1 MLEFDVQLAAAVV
14 SYINSRVSLNQQ
26 TGQVTLPEI
35 LHWYKKDF
43 EIRAVDAL
51 ESPAGNDVSIL
62 LQMEPFLH
70 PTTADKLHQ
79 MLPTITEI
87 TFTPFCWNFGY
98 RFEPAMLE
106 RSSSSSGLQRS
117 YSAPDSLH
125 LSVELST
132 LRRSRRVEKRGLFPL
147 NAAAFE
153 YLEEKSELVSALASL
168 VCSLP
173 NKLQDSERDNLDTF
187 RMNELP
193 GSSTAPEFPFQV
205 ALTNVAKFPIL
216 QRYLVCKL
224 HAIADML
231 TFSPVES
238 DDDQDGSSF
247 GSYDFIKLDSN
258 LQLLQ
263 EGVRQPEI
271 SLFSVALASEGSLP
285 LQNAIIKTG
294 DFLLRK
300 GYFQDLLELISS
312 SDLRGDGMA
321 GPPIDFLLNSAILR
335 KGRTRS
341 QTRDKLK
348 TVCKELGI
356 PELKLSHA
364 VHKKPWILIRRIKQQ
379 EQLSQLVL
387 GHLSEWNSATCIDLI
402 ELCLSRSLKNIAMRE
417 DLETNKKTI
426 TISQKVL
433 KIILIPIV
441 SFFKLPI
448 PQLNKWK

>member
-1 MLEFDVQLAAAVV
+1 M
-14 SYINSRVSLNQQ
+14 NSRVSLNQQ

-35 LHWYKKDF
+35 LHWYRKDF
-43 EIRAVDAL
+43 EIRAVDTVD
-51 ESPAGNDVSIL
+51 SPAGNDVSIL

-70 PTTADKLHQ
+70 PTTADKLQQ

-98 RFEPAMLE
+98 RFEPVMFE

-147 NAAAFE
+147 NASAFE
-153 YLEEKSELVSALASL
+153 YLEEKSELVAALASL

-173 NKLQDSERDNLDTF
+173 NKLQDSERDNLDIF
-187 RMNELP
+187 RKNELP
-193 GSSTAPEFPFQV
+193 GSSPAPEFPFQV
-205 ALTNVAKFPIL
+205 ALTNAAKFPIL
-216 QRYLVCKL
+216 QRYLICKL
-224 HAIADML
+224 HSIADML

-238 DDDQDGSSF
+238 DDDQDGSSI
-247 GSYDFIKLDSN
+247 GSFDFIKLDSN

-263 EGVRQPEI
+263 ESVRQPEI

-285 LQNAIIKTG
+285 LKNAIIKTG

-312 SDLRGDGMA
+312 SDLRGDGLA

-426 TISQKVL
+426 TINQKVL

-441 SFFKLPI
+441 SYFQLPI
-448 PQLNKWK
+448 PQINKWK

>member
-1 MLEFDVQLAAAVV
+1 MLEFDTQLAAAVI

-43 EIRAVDAL
+43 EMTAVDTVD
-51 ESPAGNDVSIL
+51 SPAGNDVSIL
-62 LQMEPFLH
+62 LQMEPYLH
-70 PTTADKLHQ
+70 HTTADKLQQ

-132 LRRSRRVEKRGLFPL
+132 LGHSRRVEKRGLFRL

-153 YLEEKSELVSALASL
+153 YLEEKSELVAALASL

-173 NKLQDSERDNLDTF
+173 NKLQDSARDNLDFF
-187 RMNELP
+187 RESELP
-193 GSSTAPEFPFQV
+193 DSSKESEFPFQV
-205 ALTNVAKFPIL
+205 ALTNAAKFPVL

-224 HAIADML
+224 HSIADML

-238 DDDQDGSSF
+238 DEDQDGGSF

-271 SLFSVALASEGSLP
+271 SLFSVALASEGSVP
-285 LQNAIIKTG
+285 LQNAIIKTS
-294 DFLLRK
+294 DFFLRK
-300 GYFQDLLELISS
+300 GYFEDLLELISS
-312 SDLRGDGMA
+312 SDLRGDGVA
-321 GPPIDFLLNSAILR
+321 GPPIDFLLNSAILH

-341 QTRDKLK
+341 QTRNKLK
-348 TVCKELGI
+348 TVFRELGI

-364 VHKKPWILIRRIKQQ
+364 VRKKPWILIPRIKQQ
-379 EQLSQLVL
+379 EQLAQLVL
-387 GHLSEWNSATCIDLI
+387 GHLIEWESATCIDLI
-402 ELCLSRSLKNIAMRE
+402 ELCLSRSLKNVAIRE
-417 DLETNKKTI
+417 DLERNKKTI
-426 TISQKVL
+426 AINQKVL
-433 KIILIPIV
+433 KIILIPSV
-441 SFFKLPI
+441 FFFNHPFHI
-448 PQLNKWK
+448 